1 MFPQYFFSFQKG
13 VRMTSSIME
22 IAMVDSVAELVVVK
36 EQNRSYMTLFKE
48 TALPFKC
55 VIPILLS

>member
-1 MFPQYFFSFQKG
+1 
-13 VRMTSSIME
+13 MTSSIME